1 LNFDFPPSFAALCA
15 CALLA
20 GIVRGFSGFGLS
32 AVFVA
37 AAAFFASP
45 KLLIPAAQAMEI
57 IASVSMLRSVW
68 KDVDFKW
75 LKPLAF
81 GYLFS
86 VPVGVYMLAHLPV
99 AKLRLLGCV
108 VLLVASLCLLFNVRP
123 KLKDGLPLRFGTG
136 IVAGFLAGS
145 TSLGGM
151 VGSVMLFAV
160 NLPPKNLRATLVI
173 LFFLS
178 ACYSLALGLWHG
190 VANAQTFTL
199 TAWLALPLLIGV
211 AIGSRGFS
219 LVSVEQFKKIV
230 LAVLALLSV
239 GGIVSVVMRV

>member
-1 LNFDFPPSFAALCA
+1 MTVSLIVALA
-15 CALLA
+15 LCALLA

-45 KLLIPAAQAMEI
+45 KALIPAAQAMEV

-68 KDVDFKW
+68 KDVNFKW

-86 VPVGVYMLAHLPV
+86 IPVGVYTLAHLPV
-99 AKLRLLGCV
+99 QGLRLMGCI
-108 VLLVASLCLLFNVRP
+108 VLLVASLCLLFNLRP
-123 KLKDGLPLRFGTG
+123 ALPDGLPLRFGTG

-173 LFFLS
+173 LFFFS
-178 ACYSLALGLWHG
+178 ACYSLTLGSWHG
-190 VANAQTFTL
+190 VVNKETL
-199 TAWLALPLLIGV
+199 TLTLWLAGPLLLGV

-219 LVSVEQFKKIV
+219 VVSVEQFKRIV
-230 LAVLALLSV
+230 LAILALLAS
-239 GGIVSVVMRV
+239 GGIVSVLVTR